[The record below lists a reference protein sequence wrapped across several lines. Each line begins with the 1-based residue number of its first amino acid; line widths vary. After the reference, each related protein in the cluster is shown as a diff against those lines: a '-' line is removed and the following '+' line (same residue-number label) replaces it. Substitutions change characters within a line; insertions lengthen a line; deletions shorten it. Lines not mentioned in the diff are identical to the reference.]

1 MDILRIYGNFIVYL
15 RSLVLLRQVDYIN
28 FHKYLK
34 QIFSFAYLFFFQK
47 AYNLKKKLINLTK
60 NI

>member
-1 MDILRIYGNFIVYL
+1 M
-15 RSLVLLRQVDYIN
+15 
-28 FHKYLK
+28 YLK
-34 QIFSFAYLFFFQK
+34 YIVSYACLFLFQK

>member
-1 MDILRIYGNFIVYL
+1 M
-15 RSLVLLRQVDYIN
+15 YI

-34 QIFSFAYLFFFQK
+34 YIISFAWLFFFQK
-47 AYNLKKKLINLTK
+47 AYNLKKKMINLTK